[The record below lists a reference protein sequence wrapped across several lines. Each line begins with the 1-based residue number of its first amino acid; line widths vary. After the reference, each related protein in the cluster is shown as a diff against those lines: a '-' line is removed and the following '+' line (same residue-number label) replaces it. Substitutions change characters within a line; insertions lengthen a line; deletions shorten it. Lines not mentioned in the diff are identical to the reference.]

1 MGLCQNRAPGV
12 YENHM
17 AEPPVAV
24 VGNAQELVNLLGL
37 EDMLRGMRLDALV
50 CRSGMNVTYL
60 AGLGAPGTLGRHLD
74 LADTPRETFVVWP
87 LQGERS
93 VVLSEIASHLA
104 KATSRITRFEIY
116 HDYADSPEEALA
128 RVLHRNGLA
137 KSRVGF
143 DMAWFGARRWRN
155 FLRLVPIL
163 QPVDCTDELDLVRA
177 IKTPAEVEQLRHA
190 AEVLD
195 RTFIDVFPT
204 IRPGDSERGAHARLC
219 AKAMEH
225 GAGSIHGILQA
236 SSNPVL
242 YGGESNIQLRDGD
255 LVRTDYVAYV
265 NEYSANLS
273 RLLHVGRP
281 SRDVLDKYAIY
292 LDIYREAVDLLRA
305 GAVGGQIHRAIRSLF
320 EKRGWEAGPSI
331 SGHGIGTWF
340 HQQRPLL
347 VEASKDVL
355 QPGMVVAIEPIS
367 GHWHLQDEFLI
378 TEGPPQRIS
387 DSFDLEVLPWTE

>member
-1 MGLCQNRAPGV
+1 
-12 YENHM
+12 M
-17 AEPPVAV
+17 AELPVAV
-24 VGNAQELVNLLGL
+24 VGKAHELVNLRGL
-37 EDMLRGMRLDALV
+37 EDLLRGMHLDALV

-60 AGLGAPGTLGRHLD
+60 TGIGAPGTLGRHLD

-87 LQGERS
+87 LSGEGY

-104 KATSRITRFEIY
+104 KATSRMTQFEIY
-116 HDYADSPEEALA
+116 KDYVDSPEEALA
-128 RVLHRNGLA
+128 RVLRSAGLA

-143 DMAWFGARRWRN
+143 DLAWFGARRWNN
-155 FLRLVPIL
+155 FLRLVPGL

-177 IKTPAEVEQLRHA
+177 IKTPNEVEQLRRA
-190 AEVLD
+190 ALVLD
-195 RTFIDVFPT
+195 STFKDVFPT
-204 IRPGDSERGAHARLC
+204 IRPGDSERSAHARLC
-219 AKAMEH
+219 AKAIEH

-242 YGGESNIQLRDGD
+242 YGGESNIELRYGD

-273 RLLHVGRP
+273 RLLHIGRP
-281 SRDVLDKYAIY
+281 SRSVVDKYATY

-305 GAVGGQIHRAIRSLF
+305 GAVGAQIHRAIRALF
-320 EKRGWEAGPSI
+320 EKRGWEPGPPI
-331 SGHGIGTWF
+331 SGHGIGSWF
-340 HQQRPLL
+340 HQQHPLL
-347 VEASKDVL
+347 VESSKDVL

-367 GHWHLQDEFLI
+367 GHWHLQDEYLI
-378 TEGPPQRIS
+378 TEGAPQRIS